1 MGKSLKKRAT
11 IVDVAKECGVSQAT
25 VARVLSGQTG
35 IRTKENTRKRV
46 LEAAKKVGYQRNAI
60 AANFRLQ
67 KSNSIAVSIADITN
81 PFFPEVVKGIQ
92 EVLREAGY
100 SIVQLYNDWDSEVE
114 QEYFDYMVRTCVEG
128 AIISPSSST
137 TVFDV
142 LHSTPFVLLSNSD
155 KFAMYDTVGNDTRSG
170 MRLALERLY
179 QLGHRRIA
187 LFVGGSMKSG
197 ANWRAELFR
206 EFHRERG
213 LSVDPE
219 LILESDYGVSSKSS
233 LAAARKIM
241 NSFLDRQDLPTA
253 IFSSNDILALATL
266 QVAND
271 KGIGVPDRLS
281 VIGMDG
287 IFSGEVS
294 YPPLA
299 TVQKNRREIGRTAA
313 LALLD
318 KMKSKEGE
326 PARRQLLSCK
336 LLERGSMGPA
346 PIVQRRLAILP
357 WDLAQGKYS
366 FAVRYDGYGQ
376 L

>member
-60 AANFRLQ
+60 AANFRMQ

-137 TVFDV
+137 TFFDV
-142 LHSTPFVLLSNSD
+142 LQSTPFVLLSNSD

-197 ANWRAELFR
+197 ATWRAELFR

-318 KMKSKEGE
+318 KIKSKEEE

-346 PIVQRRLAILP
+346 PMANE
-357 WDLAQGKYS
+357 G
-366 FAVRYDGYGQ
+366 
-376 L
+376 

>member
-11 IVDVAKECGVSQAT
+11 IIDVAKECGVSQAT

-253 IFSSNDILALATL
+253 MFSSNDILALATL

-346 PIVQRRLAILP
+346 PIASE
-357 WDLAQGKYS
+357 D
-366 FAVRYDGYGQ
+366 
-376 L
+376 